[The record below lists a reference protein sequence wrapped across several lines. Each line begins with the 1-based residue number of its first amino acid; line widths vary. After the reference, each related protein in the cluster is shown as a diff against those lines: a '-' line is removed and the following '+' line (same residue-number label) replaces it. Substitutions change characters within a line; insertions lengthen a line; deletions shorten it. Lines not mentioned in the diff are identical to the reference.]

1 MLGDGAP
8 KMLLETMVFPGVLGH
23 NPQYNESL
31 AWPGDV
37 PAVLYQP
44 SDGLMVC
51 QHLSTREQNEGV
63 CVCVFPCALKFLK
76 CALCLLRK
84 YRDPVWRATMEF
96 SFL

>member
-1 MLGDGAP
+1 MVSVLGDGAP

-23 NPQYNESL
+23 DPQYNESL

-63 CVCVFPCALKFLK
+63 CVCVS
-76 CALCLLRK
+76 LCPEVFEMCTVPLTE
-84 YRDPVWRATMEF
+84 V
-96 SFL
+96 S